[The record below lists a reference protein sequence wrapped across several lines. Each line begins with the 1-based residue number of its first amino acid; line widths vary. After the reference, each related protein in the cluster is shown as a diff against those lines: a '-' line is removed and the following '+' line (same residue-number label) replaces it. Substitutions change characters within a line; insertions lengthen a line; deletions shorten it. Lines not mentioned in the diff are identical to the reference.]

1 MQCKHDTCTYSS
13 HRRRDSAVLA
23 ALEMSSEEKQSPQQQ
38 KSSLTTPRTKRHAL
52 SLEERCA
59 VLRLIEE
66 GKSQRKIAKILG
78 VSKTQIQN
86 IQASRSRINQAVKDP
101 IVPRKSKITTVKS
114 KHPQLDK
121 AVYEW
126 FCRMRNPP
134 NRCKPMPISRAAIQ
148 ARAKR
153 EAMLRGIDKFTASDG
168 WFARWRWRFGVGSS
182 VRLHGEAGDVN
193 IETAEKLMQVIR
205 NKLAEGCYPLDHI
218 FNMDETG
225 LFYRAIPKRS
235 YILEGCDTRQQRY
248 KEYECKGASDTCVMC

>member
-101 IVPRKSKITTVKS
+101 IVPRKSKITTVKA

-134 NRCKPMPISRAAIQ
+134 
-148 ARAKR
+148 
-153 EAMLRGIDKFTASDG
+153 
-168 WFARWRWRFGVGSS
+168 
-182 VRLHGEAGDVN
+182 
-193 IETAEKLMQVIR
+193 
-205 NKLAEGCYPLDHI
+205 KLA
-218 FNMDETG
+218 
-225 LFYRAIPKRS
+225 S
-235 YILEGCDTRQQRY
+235 Q
-248 KEYECKGASDTCVMC
+248 S